1 VLRGSAVQF
10 KRIFVASF
18 TVIGFAMKIV
28 AEFVHEVLGHAV
40 FVLLFGGEITNLYI
54 SVLWP
59 YDLSYVEWILP
70 SASPLQLAW
79 IYAGG
84 ILICLILSFLIQA
97 FLIWKGRVWLH
108 FKIALFWLAFWALVS
123 STGYLLIG
131 GLTPFGDVEKLVE
144 LGVLTSFLSLLMGLL
159 IFAMGFVLLSTILRR
174 IMLEV
179 FPMEKAKLGVAIFWL
194 IIPLLVAVMVASP
207 ERSLHVGY
215 VPLAFIPALAS
226 FLMEHFILAS
236 EHKVDARP
244 DYVTEE

>member
-1 VLRGSAVQF
+1 MRFRKVFL
-10 KRIFVASF
+10 ASF
-18 TVIGFAMKIV
+18 AIIGFATKIV
-28 AEFVHEVLGHAV
+28 AEFVHEVLGHSL

-59 YDLSYVEWILP
+59 YELSYVEWILP

-79 IYAGG
+79 IYASG

-97 FLIWKGRVWLH
+97 FLIWKGRVWFN

-131 GLTPFGDVEKLVE
+131 GLTPFGDVEELIR
-144 LGVLTSFLSLLMGLL
+144 LGVLTSFFSLFIGLV
-159 IFAMGFVLLSTILRR
+159 IFTIGFVVLSTILRR
-174 IMLEV
+174 IMLEI
-179 FPMEKAKLGVAIFWL
+179 FPIEKVKLGVAVFWL

-215 VPLAFIPALAS
+215 LPLAFVPAFAS
-226 FLMEHFILAS
+226 FLIERFIFAS
-236 EHKVDARP
+236 ENKVDARP
-244 DYVTEE
+244 DYVAEE